1 MSLQAFRGAILHF
14 LPAQAGVV
22 APAYF
27 ADGLLLVDNGKVVAA
42 GDYAAL
48 WPTLAADTPLTDY
61 TGKLI
66 LPGFIDPHIHYPQT
80 DVIAAHGTQLLDWLE
95 RYTFPTEQ
103 RFADADHATEVA
115 DFFLDELLRNGT
127 TTALVFGSVHR
138 ASIDAFFAAAQ
149 ARNLRMLGG
158 KVMMDRHCPD
168 YLRDTP
174 ESAYADSVALIERWH
189 GQDRLAYALTPRFA
203 ITSSDAQLAK
213 IGELARAYPDV
224 HIQSHLAENIHE
236 IAWVAELF
244 PWSRS
249 YLDVYD
255 HYGLLRE
262 RAVYAHCIYLD
273 PTDRQRMADSGAVA
287 AFCPTSN
294 LFLGS
299 GLFDLNG
306 TLAAG
311 VRVALATDVGGGTS
325 FSLLRTLAEAYKIG
339 QLRGDTLS
347 AVHGFYLATLGNAQT
362 LGLDAHI
369 GNFEPGKEAD
379 FVVLD
384 PAATALMAR
393 RSAGA
398 RDLEEQLFIL
408 MMLGDDR
415 SVAATYILGECAHA
429 RT

>member
-14 LPAQAGVV
+14 LPAQAGVA

-95 RYTFPTEQ
+95 RHTFPTEQ

-393 RSAGA
+393 RSACA
-398 RDLEEQLFIL
+398 RNLEEQLFIL

>member
-1 MSLQAFRGAILHF
+1 MSLQAFRGSVLHF
-14 LPAQAGVV
+14 LPAQAGVAV
-22 APAYF
+22 PAYF
-27 ADGLLLVDNGKVVAA
+27 ADGVLLVEHGKVVAL
-42 GDYAAL
+42 GDYATL
-48 WPTLAADTPLTDY
+48 WPTLPAATPLTDY
-61 TGKLI
+61 SGKLI

-95 RYTFPTEQ
+95 RYTFPAEQ
-103 RFADADHATEVA
+103 RFADADHAADVA

-138 ASIDAFFAAAQ
+138 ASMDALFAAAQ
-149 ARNLRMLGG
+149 ARNLRLLGG

-168 YLRDTP
+168 ALRDTP

-213 IGELARAYPDV
+213 IAELARAYPDV

-273 PTDRQRMADSGAVA
+273 PTDRQRLADSGAVA

-299 GLFDLNG
+299 GLFDLDG
-306 TLAAG
+306 MRAAG

-347 AVHGFYLATLGNAQT
+347 AMHGFYLATLGNAQA

-393 RSAGA
+393 RSAAA

-415 SVAATYILGECAHA
+415 SIAATYILGECAHA
-429 RT
+429 RA